1 MNGFF
6 ERLAQRARGGAAIAG
21 LPLVRPLPALYQ
33 GARREMATEDSSI
46 EIEIETAA
54 PRRATRQ
61 DPSQPGRPTQ
71 AAAPKAAAQAT
82 TKRVKGPSGVP
93 PPDAWAP
100 LVGEEAPAPPATR
113 RSTAP
118 PPVQEATDVST
129 GRREEDGL
137 APPEQNR
144 QSRSTAPPAPP
155 PAHPS
160 IATSIEQ
167 VFAAIEAPPSA
178 DFTPARWEDRSPS
191 RRDEAPPPVV
201 SIGRIDIVVAPPPV
215 PAAPVERTRG
225 FQNYARLRRGLAR

>member
-6 ERLAQRARGGAAIAG
+6 ERLAQRARGGAALAS

-33 GARREMATEDSSI
+33 GARRELGMEDSSF

-54 PRRATRQ
+54 PRRAWRQ
-61 DPSQPGRPTQ
+61 EQPQPGRPTRAAATKTAGQ
-71 AAAPKAAAQAT
+71 AA
-82 TKRVKGPSGVP
+82 TKRVEGPSQVSRS
-93 PPDAWAP
+93 DAAEP
-100 LVGEEAPAPPATR
+100 LVGGDAQAPPAAH
-113 RSTAP
+113 RSTPP
-118 PPVQEATDVST
+118 PPVGEGIDVPT
-129 GRREEDGL
+129 GRRQEDGP
-137 APPEQNR
+137 APPEQDR
-144 QSRSTAPPAPP
+144 QSRPTAPPAPP

-167 VFAAIEAPPSA
+167 VFAAIEAPTSA
-178 DFTPARWEDRSPS
+178 DFTPARWEDRSPD
-191 RRDEAPPPVV
+191 RRDAAPPPVV